1 MKTKKV
7 IVMIA
12 LLLLI
17 VSISSN
23 IYASDKTIW
32 EMGKEWLDTGKQNN
46 STVSFNSDVPK
57 QGFLDIA
64 GILMGI
70 GIFIAVGV
78 GIILGIKF
86 MFSTAEGK
94 AEISKLLVP
103 YLIGIAIVIG
113 ALTIWKIAINIL
125 DI

>member
-1 MKTKKV
+1 MKIKKIVV
-7 IVMIA
+7 ILI
-12 LLLLI
+12 LLTLI
-17 VSISSN
+17 VSITSN
-23 IYASDKTIW
+23 VYAAKKSIW
-32 EMGKEWLDTGKQNN
+32 ETGKEWLSVGEDKKNEVYGSGEDMKDP
-46 STVSFNSDVPK
+46 V
-57 QGFLDIA
+57 LDIA

-103 YLIGIAIVIG
+103 YLIGIMLVVG
-113 ALTIWKIAINIL
+113 ALGVWKLAIGIV

>member
-1 MKTKKV
+1 MKIKKV
-7 IVMIA
+7 ITIIS
-12 LLLLI
+12 LLI
-17 VSISSN
+17 LIISISSN

-32 EMGKEWLDTGKQNN
+32 DMGKEWLNTGKQDNG
-46 STVSFNSDVPK
+46 TVSFNTDIPK
-57 QGFLDIA
+57 EGFIDIA

-94 AEISKLLVP
+94 AEISKLLIP
-103 YLIGIAIVIG
+103 YLIGIAIVVG
-113 ALTIWKIAINIL
+113 ALAIWKLAINIL